1 MAKGKVLDLPV
12 CVWHCLWPIL
22 LHFALLN
29 VALNKSVL
37 SVNVNALWSQE
48 EPRVG
53 STPLAMLAATC
64 NKIGSS
70 SPSSDSGSFGKGG
83 FHPWKRAAPSSC
95 SLSPF
100 GAQRNDSFSANSSF
114 SLTGTNASTS
124 PFGNDYPV
132 FQTSVAN
139 SSGRKRAVGVH
150 LQSGHSAGDLPED
163 ERRASLW
170 DVVQIRARWHLPRR
184 RECRSGGLLV
194 GCWHRLDWRSKRERC
209 RAPELFTFTLG
220 WIQPRV
226 FLPPSLRVQHQSVTA
241 SPHRWPAPDGRI
253 QTGFI
258 RHLPRNQPRY

>member
-1 MAKGKVLDLPV
+1 
-12 CVWHCLWPIL
+12 
-22 LHFALLN
+22 
-29 VALNKSVL
+29 
-37 SVNVNALWSQE
+37 
-48 EPRVG
+48 
-53 STPLAMLAATC
+53 MLAATC

-139 SSGRKRAVGVH
+139 SLRTQARSRCSSPKWTLCRGFTRGWASRILMRRGSNPRTLA
-150 LQSGHSAGDLPED
+150 SPPETWVPV
-163 ERRASLW
+163 RL
-170 DVVQIRARWHLPRR
+170 
-184 RECRSGGLLV
+184 LLV